1 MSVINANAVR
11 LVIEPLAPARNR
23 KPMASPVIDGRFGDV
38 NARLGQEL
46 CHMVA
51 QGGPLVW
58 IEGRIPAGGCGWRG
72 CIVNGAS
79 QGILP
84 GTGAV
89 MAAVAVD
96 DGTAKVA
103 YGADRL
109 PWAVKVERVSL
120 DAKSQALDAEP
131 DTDAEEPQ
139 GQLREVF

>member
-1 MSVINANAVR
+1 MSSNIANAVR
-11 LVIEPLAPARNR
+11 LVIEPLAPVRNR

-58 IEGRIPAGGCGWRG
+58 VESRASTGGCRWRG

-79 QGILP
+79 LSIAPGIE
-84 GTGAV
+84 AV
-89 MAAVAVD
+89 MAAVASD

-109 PWAVKVERVSL
+109 PWAVKVERVDL

-131 DTDAEEPQ
+131 DTDAAEGHQ
-139 GQLREVF
+139 QLREAF